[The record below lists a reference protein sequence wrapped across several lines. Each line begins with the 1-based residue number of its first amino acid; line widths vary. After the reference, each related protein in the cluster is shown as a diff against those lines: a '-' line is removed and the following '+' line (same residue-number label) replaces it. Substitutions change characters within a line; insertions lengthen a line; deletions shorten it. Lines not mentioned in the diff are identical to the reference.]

1 MTWKRVATA
10 VVLIPFVV
18 GLVLWGSTAWVA
30 LVLALIIV
38 LALFSARVRAVGCGD

>member
-18 GLVLWGSTAWVA
+18 A
-30 LVLALIIV
+30 LVIKGSD
-38 LALFSARVRAVGCGD
+38 FDRVGGAGAGDIAGDV

>member
-18 GLVLWGSTAWVA
+18 A
-30 LVLALIIV
+30 LVHICAN
-38 LALFSARVRAVGCGD
+38 FDRFGGARLSHDAGNV